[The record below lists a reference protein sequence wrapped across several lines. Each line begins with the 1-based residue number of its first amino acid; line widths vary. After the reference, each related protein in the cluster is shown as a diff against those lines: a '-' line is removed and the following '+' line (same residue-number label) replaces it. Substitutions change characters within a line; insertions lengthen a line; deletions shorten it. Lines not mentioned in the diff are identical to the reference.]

1 MINHVDIILVI
12 PLAIGAIRGFSRG
25 FILEIA
31 SLVGIVA
38 GVFLAALFAKMGAE
52 LLMNYIDWNP
62 YAIKILAFVIVFLL
76 VMIVVKIIA
85 RMIEKIFK
93 LVGLN
98 IINRIAGLGAGV
110 LKIAFILS
118 VVLIF
123 FNYINREN
131 LLMSDETREDS
142 FLYNKV
148 AALVPSILPEMNFIH
163 FGDST
168 EKEEDSKEEV

>member
-38 GVFLAALFAKMGAE
+38 GVFLAALFANIGAE
-52 LLMNYIDWNP
+52 LLMKYIDWNP
-62 YAIKILAFVIVFLL
+62 YAIKILAFVIVFIL
-76 VMIVVKIIA
+76 VMIVIKIIA
-85 RMIEKIFK
+85 RMVESIFK

-110 LKIAFILS
+110 LKVAFILS

-123 FNYINREN
+123 FNYINRDN
-131 LLMSDETREDS
+131 MLMSDETRKSS

-148 AALVPSILPEMNFIH
+148 AALVPSLLPKMNFIN
-163 FGDST
+163 FGGSP
-168 EKEEDSKEEV
+168 EVEEENQVNT